1 MSILREQI
9 IGPFI
14 TTMVFV
20 VLYRDNPDSVY
31 FLGIT
36 VLGVYETREA
46 MQKAI
51 KDIDINKLF
60 ISEQEIKS

>member
-1 MSILREQI
+1 
-9 IGPFI
+9 
-14 TTMVFV
+14 MVFV

-36 VLGVYETREA
+36 VWGVYETREA
-46 MQKAI
+46 MQTAI

-60 ISEQEIKS
+60 ISEQEIQS

>member
-1 MSILREQI
+1 
-9 IGPFI
+9 
-14 TTMVFV
+14 MVFV
-20 VLYRDNPDSVY
+20 VLYRDNPESVY

-46 MQKAI
+46 MQRAI

-60 ISEQEIKS
+60 ISEQEIQS

>member
-1 MSILREQI
+1 
-9 IGPFI
+9 
-14 TTMVFV
+14 MVLV

-31 FLGIT
+31 FLGIN
-36 VLGVYETREA
+36 VFGVYQTREA

-60 ISEQEIKS
+60 ISEQEVQH